1 MSKRRHK
8 HRVDDGNGNNFKN
21 NNQNNNP
28 FGINPAQLMSL
39 LGGNMDMSQIGN
51 LLSSMNTDGF
61 DLNNLNLGALQNIM
75 GNNGNQNNGGVN
87 LGNFDMGP
95 LQSMFS
101 GAGGSGG
108 IDFSAL
114 QNIMGGADLS
124 KLNNNSSEK
133 SASSSKGKSK
143 NKDLDYE
150 DENLEF
156 LMAIRRIVD
165 TDKIDFIDRIIEAY
179 NDGSFK

>member
-1 MSKRRHK
+1 MSKKRHK
-8 HRVDDGNGNNFKN
+8 HRVADNNGNNFNK

-51 LLSSMNTDGF
+51 LLSSMNTEGF

-101 GAGGSGG
+101 GMGGSGG

-124 KLNNNSSEK
+124 KLNNEEK
-133 SASSSKGKSK
+133 KASSSKGKVK

-156 LMAIRRIVD
+156 LMDLRRIVD
-165 TDKIDFIDRIIEAY
+165 TGRVDFIDRIIEAY